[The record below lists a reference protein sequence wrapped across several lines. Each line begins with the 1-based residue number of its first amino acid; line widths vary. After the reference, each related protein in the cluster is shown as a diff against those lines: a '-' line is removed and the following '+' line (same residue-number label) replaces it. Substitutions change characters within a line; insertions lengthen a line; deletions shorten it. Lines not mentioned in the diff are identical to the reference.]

1 MAINVDLFM
10 MHLLK
15 RHCPDVWQRS
25 IFKGATQST
34 SGTKNMRVSA
44 GFTGGIITG
53 YIGIIGAGFHVATLD
68 IVARDL
74 LNGGVIVRWTLITA

>member
-1 MAINVDLFM
+1 
-10 MHLLK
+10 
-15 RHCPDVWQRS
+15 
-25 IFKGATQST
+25 
-34 SGTKNMRVSA
+34 MRVSA

-68 IVARDL
+68 IVIGDL